1 MMTRNKHKAEIAEI
15 CKSGPKSSHITPPK
29 PNPIKQ
35 EIDRLYSDVNKIR
48 EEIKLSSDNSTE
60 KYSELNSLCE
70 KLSDNF
76 QGMLKRL
83 NLDAG
88 NGGNPIHIHSANKT
102 PELQDLFATAHIVDV
117 AGLININPSTWA
129 TPYSHYECLAMVL
142 GGTGMAGVDYIEEI
156 IQLPPVIE
164 RGQTRYAVNLKYS
177 SCLKRQLAV
186 NKLKEICH
194 EKNIS
199 VPVHFSLWKYPILK
213 KNVTALSCILKDM
226 QTKGE
231 IEWYSLN
238 NFMAVN
244 HMEYIAP
251 MFTVKIPGVEQPT
264 EYRSC
269 PTNSLYHSGF
279 YISLDGKNSETNDE
293 FQYLKNTIQEFV
305 EEIRNNNKSMTAA
318 IEGRSWADIVV
329 NSGRDGEKGVV
340 KSPPVIDSTERQD
353 LSQDRKI
360 LTENHRNNKRLTN
373 QQYTPTI
380 PTSTPKSTNNVK
392 NWENSRRGADRS
404 YYSNRPIMTSPP
416 ARTLFPYP
424 PPHFQTTNHQ
434 NKNNYIHRTPNSW
447 PNNNSPNVS
456 PFNLFEQSLLN
467 PQFSPNYNIFT
478 PLRVLQA
485 VTQNPNF
492 GR

>member
-279 YISLDGKNSETNDE
+279 YISLDGKNSDNNDE
-293 FQYLKNTIQEFV
+293 FKYLRNIIHEFID
-305 EEIRNNNKSMTAA
+305 EIRNNSKSMTAA
-318 IEGRSWADIVV
+318 TEGKTWADIVT
-329 NSGRDGEKGVV
+329 NSGSKKEKGVV
-340 KSPPVIDSTERQD
+340 KNPPVINSTERQD
-353 LSQDRKI
+353 LSHERKFS
-360 LTENHRNNKRLTN
+360 TEHHKKDGRLTN
-373 QQYTPTI
+373 PQPDIYTPNRI
-380 PTSTPKSTNNVK
+380 HNNIRRYGIV
-392 NWENSRRGADRS
+392 RRGEES
-404 YYSNRPIMTSPP
+404 SNFTCPT
-416 ARTLFPYP
+416 ARVLFPFP
-424 PPHFQTTNHQ
+424 PPLIQTPLTSHK
-434 NKNNYIHRTPNSW
+434 NKNNHNTPNSW
-447 PNNNSPNVS
+447 PNNNSPYVS
-456 PFNLFEQSLLN
+456 PINLFEQSLLN